1 VTAAPPLRE
10 VIARY
15 GLAAKRS
22 LGQHFLLDA
31 NLTGRIVRAAGPLH
45 GVHVIEIGPGPGG
58 LTRALLGSDAA
69 SITAVEVDPRAVE
82 AMGEL
87 STQAD
92 GRLRVIAG
100 DALGLD
106 VGSLTPEPRQI
117 VANLP
122 YNVAT
127 PLLIMWLRQARAF
140 ERLTLMFQQEVAD
153 RICATPE
160 TAAYGRL
167 TILAQWTCQATLL
180 FRIPPAAFVPPP
192 KVYSAVVGLIPHGA
206 QPDPPLFSTMERL
219 TAAAFGQRRKMLRS
233 ALKPLGGEVL
243 LRRAGIA
250 ADRRAETLSIAE
262 FDRLARLVSASESGN
277 ETAESSLA

>member
-1 VTAAPPLRE
+1 MTTQPPLRE

-100 DALGLD
+100 DALALD

-122 YNVAT
+122 YNIAT
-127 PLLIMWLRQARAF
+127 PLLVMWLRQARAF

-153 RICATPE
+153 RICATPG

-167 TILAQWTCQATLL
+167 TVLELKASVDLHLPMRSTIGFALIGIW
-180 FRIPPAAFVPPP
+180 IVGSSGPAATFRASRCGPIPRGCCWCPLRSSFTHPRKRFCTITHPSCVERIGLG
-192 KVYSAVVGLIPHGA
+192 VEWRRGLAVMFRLTGA
-206 QPDPPLFSTMERL
+206 QRPR
-219 TAAAFGQRRKMLRS
+219 
-233 ALKPLGGEVL
+233 
-243 LRRAGIA
+243 
-250 ADRRAETLSIAE
+250 
-262 FDRLARLVSASESGN
+262 
-277 ETAESSLA
+277 